1 MPRTLLLCFIH
12 GFKGTDNTFHDFPND
27 LKKAVAKEL
36 PDDKVESV
44 VYPKY
49 ETTGE
54 LAQAAEG
61 FLEW

>member
-1 MPRTLLLCFIH
+1 MRQTSEPKLTPS
-12 GFKGTDNTFHDFPND
+12 KD
-27 LKKAVAKEL
+27 LKKAVAREL
-36 PDDKVESV
+36 PDDKIESI

>member
-1 MPRTLLLCFIH
+1 MWVVTHAKCDKPSYLKLTLS
-12 GFKGTDNTFHDFPND
+12 KD
-27 LKKAVAKEL
+27 LKKAVAREL
-36 PDDKVESV
+36 PDDKIESI